1 MKVQKTRNINRKMN
15 ISRRRQE
22 RANRVITLIVW
33 MSTRNMVWMLLMLLL
48 MMMS

>member
-33 MSTRNMVWMLLMLLL
+33 TSTRNMVWMLLMLLL

>member
-1 MKVQKTRNINRKMN
+1 MMMMVAVARNK
-15 ISRRRQE
+15 QGGFTHG

-33 MSTRNMVWMLLMLLL
+33 MSTSNMVWMLLMLLL